1 MPRRVRATDAETR
14 TVNARALRLS
24 SWVRGILIAYGV
36 AAFSLFFSRTIGFDA
51 GSSTIAIGLAV
62 QIGLLVARY
71 IVKRYQR
78 ERGSSEEVVAQ
89 AMYLLELLADAVTV
103 LLFALGTYRA
113 ILAPLATL

>member
-1 MPRRVRATDAETR
+1 M
-14 TVNARALRLS
+14 NARALRLS

-36 AAFSLFFSRTIGFDA
+36 AAVSLFFSRTIGFDA
-51 GSSTIAIGLAV
+51 GSSAIASGLAV
-62 QIGLLVARY
+62 QISVLVARF

-78 ERGSSEEVVAQ
+78 ERGWSEEAVSQ
-89 AMYLLELLADAVTV
+89 AMYVLELVADAVTV